1 MKHPSRRTVLKQ
13 TGAAALVTTIGLHSP
28 ALAQGGPA
36 RIEMKIIKVAGVVGL
51 SGGRGTLFYNGLAY
65 PLRVGGVSLGIGFAL
80 AAYEL
85 RGSVFN
91 LQRPEDV
98 YGNYTAAS
106 AGAAFVGGGK
116 VGVLTNARGVRLE
129 VGAVSVGI
137 ELQVDL
143 SGINISP
150 GR

>member
-1 MKHPSRRTVLKQ
+1 MKYLSRRKVLQQ
-13 TGAAALVTTIGLHSP
+13 TGAVALVSTLGLPSQVI
-28 ALAQGGPA
+28 AQGAPA
-36 RIEMKIIKVAGVVGL
+36 TIEMKILKVAGVVGL
-51 SGGRGTLFYNGLAY
+51 SGGRGTLFFNGQAY

-85 RGSVFN
+85 KGSVFN
-91 LQRPEDV
+91 LQRAEDI

-106 AGAAFVGGGK
+106 AGAALVGGGK

-129 VGAVSVGI
+129 VGAVTIGV

-143 SGINISP
+143 SGINISA
-150 GR
+150 G

>member
-1 MKHPSRRTVLKQ
+1 MKHPSRRKMLQQ
-13 TGAAALVTTIGLHSP
+13 TGAVALVTTMGLYSP
-28 ALAQGGPA
+28 VMAQGAPA
-36 RIEMKIIKVAGVVGL
+36 TIEMKILKVAGVVGL
-51 SGGRGTLFYNGLAY
+51 SGGRGTLFFDGQAY
-65 PLRVGGVSLGIGFAL
+65 PLRIGGISLGLGFAL

-85 RGSVFN
+85 KGSVFN
-91 LQRPEDV
+91 LQRVEDI

-129 VGAVSVGI
+129 VGAITVGV

>member
-1 MKHPSRRTVLKQ
+1 MKHTSRRKALQ
-13 TGAAALVTTIGLHSP
+13 LAGAVALVTTMGLHSP
-28 ALAQGGPA
+28 AMAQGAPA
-36 RIEMKIIKVAGVVGL
+36 TIEMKIVKVAGVVGL
-51 SGGRGTLFYNGLAY
+51 SGGRGTLYYNGQAY
-65 PLRVGGVSLGIGFAL
+65 PLRVGGVSLGLGFAL
-80 AAYEL
+80 AAYNL
-85 RGSVFN
+85 KGTVFN
-91 LQRPEDV
+91 LQRVEDI

-129 VGAVSVGI
+129 VGAITVGV

>member
-1 MKHPSRRTVLKQ
+1 MRGIFKI
-13 TGAAALVTTIGLHSP
+13 LVGTFMLAIVTIGSHSP
-28 ALAQGGPA
+28 AMAQGAPA
-36 RIEMKIIKVAGVVGL
+36 TIEMKILKVAGIVGL
-51 SGGRGTLFYNGLAY
+51 SGGRGTLYFNGQAY

-80 AAYEL
+80 AAYNL
-85 RGSVFN
+85 KGTVHN
-91 LQRPEDV
+91 LQRVEDLYGV
-98 YGNYTAAS
+98 YSAAS

-129 VGAVSVGI
+129 VGAVTVGV

-143 SGINISP
+143 SGVNIRP